1 MLDLSSCILETAILH
16 YIASPLEKVNSVISD
31 NVINKSE
38 HFQKAFLTLSFNRF
52 EENEIC
58 DFFHESELNLNEVYF
73 FSREILKKDKNFI
86 TNSQNIARHLIEV
99 SRHPNIKGGE
109 LLLLKFVGARYE
121 NKEVEILSIVKI
133 EDKEQFL
140 QVNNLNERLTL
151 SSFKGINLKQN
162 NKLGLI
168 MFFKENEESIV
179 FVKNRKQDDAVF
191 WKENFLNVKYKV
203 DERYKTEQ
211 LLKECR
217 QFINNSSNM
226 APDEK
231 IEYLSKSIDFF
242 KEETYFDSE
251 RYVEK
256 VFSKKNVDVSNLR
269 KQILPFETNITSESV
284 KKVEKKFNKT
294 IVLDSDIN
302 IKISLGENSRINEI
316 LEKGFDE
323 ERNKKYYKIYFEE
336 EK

>member
-1 MLDLSSCILETAILH
+1 MLDLSKCVLEKAILH
-16 YIASPLEKVNSVISD
+16 YISSPLEKVKSVISH
-31 NVINKSE
+31 NLINESE
-38 HFQKAFLTLSFNRF
+38 NFHKAFSTLSFNKF

-58 DFFHESELNLNEVYF
+58 EFFHESELNLNEVYF
-73 FSREILKKDKNFI
+73 YSKEILIKSKDFI
-86 TNSQNIARHLIEV
+86 ENSQNIAKHLIEV

-109 LLLLKFVGARYE
+109 LLILKFIGARYE

-140 QVNNLNERLTL
+140 QINNLNERLTI

-168 MFFKENEESIV
+168 MFFKENDESLV
-179 FVKNRKQDDAVF
+179 FVKKRKQDDAVF

-211 LLKECR
+211 ILKQCR
-217 QFINNSSNM
+217 QFINNNPEL
-226 APDEK
+226 APEK
-231 IEYLSKSIDFF
+231 KVEYLSKSIDFF
-242 KEETYFDSE
+242 KEETYFDAE
-251 RYVEK
+251 RYVKKIFTEK
-256 VFSKKNVDVSNLR
+256 NIDISYLQN
-269 KQILPFETNITSESV
+269 QIKPFETNIVSEAV
-284 KKVEKKFNKT
+284 RKVEKKFIKT

-302 IKISLGENSRINEI
+302 IKISLKEHGEINEI
-316 LEKGFDE
+316 LEKGFDQE
-323 ERNKKYYKIYFEE
+323 KNRNYYKIYFEE

>member
-1 MLDLSSCILETAILH
+1 MLDLSACVLEKAILH
-16 YIASPLEKVNSVISD
+16 YIASPLEKVKSVISH
-31 NVINKSE
+31 NLINESE
-38 HFQKAFLTLSFNRF
+38 NFNRAFSTLSFNRF

-58 DFFHESELNLNEVYF
+58 EFFHESELNLNEVYF
-73 FSREILKKDKNFI
+73 FSKEILIKSNDFI
-86 TNSQNIARHLIEV
+86 ENSQNIAKHLIEV

-109 LLLLKFVGARYE
+109 LLILKFIGARYE

-140 QVNNLNERLTL
+140 QVNNLNERLTI

-168 MFFKENEESIV
+168 MFFKENDESLV

-217 QFINNSSNM
+217 QFINNNPDL
-226 APDEK
+226 APEK
-231 IEYLSKSIDFF
+231 KVEYLSKSIDFF
-242 KEETYFDSE
+242 KEETYFDAE

-256 VFSKKNVDVSNLR
+256 VFKENSVDVSYLQ
-269 KQILPFETNITSESV
+269 KQIQPFETNITSEAV
-284 KKVEKKFNKT
+284 RKVEKKFIKT

-302 IKISLGENSRINEI
+302 IRISLKENGEINEI
-316 LEKGFDE
+316 LEKGFDQE
-323 ERNKKYYKIYFEE
+323 KNRNYYKIYFEE

>member
-1 MLDLSSCILETAILH
+1 MLDLSKCVLETAILH
-16 YIASPLEKVNSVISD
+16 YIASPLEKVKSVISD
-31 NVINKSE
+31 NVINESE
-38 HFQKAFLTLSFNRF
+38 LFQKAFFTLSFNRF

-58 DFFHESELNLNEVYF
+58 EFFHESELNLNEVYF
-73 FSREILKKDKNFI
+73 FSREILKKSNDFI
-86 TNSQNIARHLIEV
+86 GNSQNIAKHLIEV
-99 SRHPNIKGGE
+99 SKHPNIKGGE
-109 LLLLKFVGARYE
+109 LLILKFIGARYV

-140 QVNNLNERLTL
+140 QVNNLNQRLTI
-151 SSFKGINLKQN
+151 SSFRGINLKQN
-162 NKLGLI
+162 NKLGLV
-168 MFFKENEESIV
+168 MSFKENDESLV

-217 QFINNSSNM
+217 QFITNSPDL
-226 APDEK
+226 APEEK
-231 IEYLSKSIDFF
+231 VEYLSKSIDFF

-256 VFSKKNVDVSNLR
+256 VFKEKSVDVSYLQ
-269 KQILPFETNITSESV
+269 KQIQPFETNITSEAV
-284 KKVEKKFNKT
+284 RKVEKKFIKT

-302 IKISLGENSRINEI
+302 IRISLRENGKFNEI
-316 LEKGFDE
+316 LEKGFDV